1 MKKRL
6 TLALSLLL
14 TVSLMGCGKTAPE
27 TGISSEPSVSA
38 EVSDGTTVSAEVS
51 EDKTDENK
59 TEASVTEPEK
69 PEAPEEESILSSAP
83 EVFLKDI
90 FAEHGLKV
98 GTCITPQMINT
109 TKHANL
115 ILEQFNSVTAE
126 NAMKP
131 DYMFDKNASIE
142 AGDLVVKINSD
153 ALKILKWAK
162 ENDMAVRGHT
172 LVWYSQTPK
181 WIFYEDFDVKKD
193 LASRDVML
201 SRMESY
207 IKQIFEKLT
216 EEGYIDIIY
225 AYDVVNEA
233 WMENG
238 QMRECLW
245 QKTIGD
251 DYLWYAFYYAD
262 KYAPE
267 SIDLFYNDYNEQ
279 YKASTL
285 TKFVETLK
293 DKDGNYLIDGIGLQ
307 AHLYTEDNL
316 TTYFQTVDTLA
327 KTGLKIQL
335 TELDVCLGA
344 WQKKIPA
351 NDENFRKQGKYYY
364 KLINGLFERIDNGT
378 LDMNALTFW
387 GFMDSLSWRSESKPL
402 LYDSKLAPKYSYY
415 GAAQL
420 PEYAGVE

>member
-6 TLALSLLL
+6 TLALSLVLA
-14 TVSLMGCGKTAPE
+14 VSLIGCGKAVPE
-27 TGISSEPSVSA
+27 TSVSNEPAVSA
-38 EVSDGTTVSAEVS
+38 EVSDDVIASTENP
-51 EDKTDENK
+51 ENK
-59 TEASVTEPEK
+59 TEENKTEVSVSEPEK
-69 PEAPEEESILSSAP
+69 PEEPKEEDPVVSAP
-83 EVFLKDI
+83 AVALKEI

-98 GTCITPQMINT
+98 GTCITPQMISTN
-109 TKHANL
+109 KHANL
-115 ILEQFNSVTAE
+115 ILEQFSSVTAE

-162 ENDMAVRGHT
+162 ENGMAVRGHT

-181 WIFYEDFDVKKD
+181 WIFYEDFDAKKE
-193 LASRDVML
+193 LASREVML
-201 SRMESY
+201 GRMESY

-238 QMRECLW
+238 SMRECLW

-267 SIDLFYNDYNEQ
+267 SIDLYYNDYNEQ
-279 YKASTL
+279 YKGSTL
-285 TKFVETLK
+285 KKFVETLK
-293 DKDGNYLIDGIGLQ
+293 DKNGRYLIDGIGLQ

-316 TTYFQTVDTLA
+316 ENYLKTVDDLA
-327 KTGLKIQL
+327 STGLKLQL

-378 LDMNALTFW
+378 LNMDALTFW

-402 LYDSKLAPKYSYY
+402 LYDSKLSPKYSYY